1 MSYDCQGYAGT
12 VEALTQKE
20 VGDPPSDL
28 RTATS
33 L

>member
-12 VEALTQKE
+12 VEALTQIE

-28 RTATS
+28 GTTTC